1 MKQDI
6 KLNLV
11 QRAILINQNLI
22 LNILQ
27 AEQHEDDTDTKAD
40 IDDVISIL
48 ENDFKDHYDEV
59 LPDQI
64 GGHIATLFK
73 AKYRHL

>member
-64 GGHIATLFK
+64 GAI
-73 AKYRHL
+73 